1 MCSEIYFSASP
12 LYMFR
17 AVHTPIITILTVS
30 TAIGIIHSRS
40 QIVSVTSSQRTLAR
54 LRCEEVT
61 EMIWDRLWIVPMAVD
76 TVKIVLLMMGVCAA
90 RNM

>member
-1 MCSEIYFSASP
+1 MCSEIYFSARP

-17 AVHTPIITILTVS
+17 AAHTPIIRSTILTVS
-30 TAIGIIHSRS
+30 TAIGTIG
-40 QIVSVTSSQRTLAR
+40 T
-54 LRCEEVT
+54 
-61 EMIWDRLWIVPMAVD
+61 IVPMAVD

>member
-1 MCSEIYFSASP
+1 MCSEIYFSAGP

-17 AVHTPIITILTVS
+17 AALV
-30 TAIGIIHSRS
+30 R
-40 QIVSVTSSQRTLAR
+40 AR
-54 LRCEEVT
+54 LHCEEVT
-61 EMIWDRLWIVPMAVD
+61 ETIWDRLWIVPMAVD